1 MLQDPKLILIF
12 VENLKDQA
20 FMEYEHFNKL
30 AGSREPKDQ
39 EDLLLFSGFAAK
51 ASGKVEVFSQVG
63 RKSGNVTHGLQRKVV
78 RQQRAYPGQ
87 HNQPKPV

>member
-51 ASGKVEVFSQVG
+51 ASGKVEVFSQVI
-63 RKSGNVTHGLQRKVV
+63 RLLTKEN
-78 RQQRAYPGQ
+78 
-87 HNQPKPV
+87 